1 MDKKNTTIGVLLL
14 ILAFGSLY
22 YTSKNAPQ
30 PVPAPA
36 AAATTSAQTPSSAP
50 AATAAGQ
57 PDAATAINAV
67 PAATPANTP
76 AFAALVSDN
85 AHATTTTLANDY
97 LELRLTDFGGAIN
110 NVAFKKYAET
120 PGGAEPFVFNQTHAA
135 PILAFNSFPGLDQTA
150 RFQLVSAT
158 STEVVYRAILENS
171 IEVTRRYTLRAP
183 GDTKGDPYLVRHE
196 TTFRNL
202 TNQAILSLPNVVNLG
217 TSALV
222 SPNDAGLYL
231 NVATYNGDEAVVTET
246 SEFQGG
252 GFLSWIGVK
261 ENPAKSVI
269 EHPGPVVWATV
280 KNQFFASIFTPEKP
294 GTGIIVRP
302 VELPPFKGG
311 TQTNHGLTGS
321 IKLDLP
327 PLPGNGIVSFAGDL
341 YVGPKEYTR
350 LSQFAHNE
358 DKVMQYDGY
367 FFNRIFF
374 SGYIAPAMNT
384 LMNWMH
390 TFVGNWGVAII
401 LMTLL
406 LKVISLPFTLAASR
420 SAKRMQK
427 LQPLMQAVR
436 EKYKDQP
443 QKLNQATME
452 LFKEHKVNPMGG
464 CIPILITIPLFVGFF
479 SMLQGTAELRFQG
492 FLWANDLSAPDTIA
506 RLFGLPINIM
516 PILMGA
522 TMVYQ
527 MRLTP
532 QPSIDS
538 AQQKIFKFMPIF
550 FTLICYNFSC
560 ALALYSTI
568 NGLFTIGQQLMVNKY
583 TKDETPTPLGVPSG
597 TGKGDK
603 KIKNVTPPK
612 KRK

>member
-1 MDKKNTTIGVLLL
+1 MDKKNTTIGVILLL
-14 ILAFGSLY
+14 LAFGSLY
-22 YTSKNAPQ
+22 YTSRNAPTPP
-30 PVPAPA
+30 PVVETTTTQTS
-36 AAATTSAQTPSSAP
+36 AAATP
-50 AATAAGQ
+50 ATAASQ
-57 PDAATAINAV
+57 TSTNAV
-67 PAATPANTP
+67 SALPSQAADANTP

-85 AHATTTTLANDY
+85 AGATITKLDNDY
-97 LELRLTDFGGAIN
+97 VELRLTDFGGAIS
-110 NVAFKKYAET
+110 NVAFKKYSEA
-120 PGGAEPFVFNQTHAA
+120 PGSTEPFVFNQTHAA
-135 PILAFNSFPGLDQTA
+135 PILAFDNTPGIDQKT
-150 RFQLVSAT
+150 RFQLVGAT
-158 STEVVYRAILENS
+158 PTEVVYRAVLENR
-171 IEVTRRYTLRAP
+171 IEVTRRYTLHAP
-183 GDTKGDPYLVRHE
+183 GDITGDPYRIRHE

-202 TNQAILSLPNVVNLG
+202 TNLAAPLPNILNLG

-222 SPNDAGLYL
+222 SANDAGLYL
-231 NVATYNGDEAVVTET
+231 NVASYDGNEKPLVVDT
-246 SEFQGG
+246 SEFKGG
-252 GFLSWIGVK
+252 GPLTWIGLK
-261 ENPAKSVI
+261 NNPPKSVI
-269 EHPGPVVWATV
+269 ENNSSVVWATV

-294 GTGIIVRP
+294 GAGTIVRQ
-302 VELPPFKGG
+302 VELPPLPGSSRP
-311 TQTNHGLTGS
+311 NIGLTGD

-327 PLPGNGIVSFAGDL
+327 PLAANGTASFAGDL
-341 YVGPKEYTR
+341 YVGPKEYNR
-350 LSQFAHNE
+350 LSRFAHDE
-358 DKVMQYDGY
+358 DKVMQYDRY

-374 SGYIAPAMNT
+374 SGVIAPSMNK

-390 TFVGNWGVAII
+390 SFVGNWGVAIV

-406 LKVISLPFTLAASR
+406 LKVVSLPFTLAASR

-443 QKLNQATME
+443 QKMNQATME

-464 CIPILITIPLFVGFF
+464 CLPVLITIPLFIGFY

-506 RLFGLPINIM
+506 RIFGLPINIM

-522 TMVYQ
+522 TMVFQ

-538 AQQKIFKFMPIF
+538 TQQKIFKFMPIF
-550 FTLICYNFSC
+550 FTLVCYNFSC

-568 NGLFTIGQQLMVNKY
+568 NGLFTIGQQLVVNKY
-583 TKDETPTPLGVPSG
+583 TVDPTPTPLGVPSG
-597 TGKGDK
+597 TGK

-612 KRK
+612 KKK

>member
-22 YTSKNAPQ
+22 YTSKHAPQ
-30 PVPAPA
+30 PVPAPVA
-36 AAATTSAQTPSSAP
+36 TTTSAQTTPSTAP
-50 AATAAGQ
+50 AGGQ
-57 PDAATAINAV
+57 PEATAINAV
-67 PAATPANTP
+67 PATPADIP
-76 AFAALVSDN
+76 AFAALVSD
-85 AHATTTTLANDY
+85 HPGATTTTLANNY

-135 PILAFNSFPGLDQTA
+135 PILAFNSFPGLDQSA

-158 STEVVYRAILENS
+158 PTEVVYRTILENS
-171 IEVTRRYTLRAP
+171 IEVTRRYTLHAP
-183 GDTKGDPYLVRHE
+183 GDTTGDPYRIRHE

-202 TNQAILSLPNVVNLG
+202 TDHAILSLPNVLNLG

-222 SPNDAGLYL
+222 SSNDAGLYL
-231 NVATYNGDEAVVTET
+231 NVATYNGDKAVVTET
-246 SEFQGG
+246 SEFRGG
-252 GFLSWIGVK
+252 GFLSWFGK
-261 ENPAKSVI
+261 ENPPKSII

-302 VELPPFKGG
+302 VELPPFKGS
-311 TQTNHGLTGS
+311 TQPNHGLTGS

-327 PLPGNGIVSFAGDL
+327 PLAGNGTVSFAGDL

-350 LSQFAHNE
+350 LSKFSHNE
-358 DKVMQYDGY
+358 DKVMQYDHY

-374 SGYIAPAMNT
+374 SGVIAPAMNT

-427 LQPLMQAVR
+427 LQPLMQAIR
-436 EKYKDQP
+436 EKHKDQP

-464 CIPILITIPLFVGFF
+464 CIPILITIPLFVGFY

-492 FLWANDLSAPDTIA
+492 FLWANDLSSPDTIA
-506 RLFGLPINIM
+506 RIFGVPLNIM

-538 AQQKIFKFMPIF
+538 TQQKIFKFMPIF

-568 NGLFTIGQQLMVNKY
+568 NGLFTIGQQLVVNKY
-583 TKDETPTPLGVPSG
+583 TVDPTPTPLGVPSG
-597 TGKGDK
+597 TGKSGK

-612 KRK
+612 KK

>member
-1 MDKKNTTIGVLLL
+1 
-14 ILAFGSLY
+14 
-22 YTSKNAPQ
+22 
-30 PVPAPA
+30 
-36 AAATTSAQTPSSAP
+36 
-50 AATAAGQ
+50 
-57 PDAATAINAV
+57 
-67 PAATPANTP
+67 
-76 AFAALVSDN
+76 VSDN
-85 AHATTTTLANDY
+85 AGATLTKLDNDY
-97 LELRLTDFGGAIN
+97 VELRLTDFGGAIS
-110 NVAFKKYAET
+110 NVAFKKYAEAH
-120 PGGAEPFVFNQTHAA
+120 GSAEPFVFNQTHAA
-135 PILAFNSFPGLDQTA
+135 PILAFSGTPGIDQKT

-158 STEVVYRAILENS
+158 STEVVYRAVLENR
-171 IEVTRRYTLRAP
+171 IEVTRRYTLHAP
-183 GDTKGDPYLVRHE
+183 GDTTGDPYRIHHE

-202 TNQAILSLPNVVNLG
+202 TNLAAPLPNVLNLG

-222 SPNDAGLYL
+222 SANDAGLYL
-231 NVATYNGDEAVVTET
+231 NVASYDGNDKPVVVDTTE
-246 SEFQGG
+246 FKGG
-252 GFLSWIGVK
+252 GFLSWFGK
-261 ENPAKSVI
+261 ENPPKSVI
-269 EHPGPVVWATV
+269 ENSGPVVWATV

-294 GTGIIVRP
+294 GSGTIVRP
-302 VELPPFKGG
+302 VELPPLAGS
-311 TQTNHGLTGS
+311 NRPNIGLTGD
-321 IKLDLP
+321 IKLDLA
-327 PLPGNGIVSFAGDL
+327 PLPANGTASFAGDL

-350 LSQFAHNE
+350 LSKFAHNE
-358 DKVMQYDGY
+358 DKVMQYDRY

-374 SGYIAPAMNT
+374 SGVIAPGMNW
-384 LMNWMH
+384 LMNGMH
-390 TFVGNWGVAII
+390 SFVGNWGVAII

-406 LKVISLPFTLAASR
+406 LKVVSLPFTLAASR

-464 CIPILITIPLFVGFF
+464 CLPVLITIPLFVGFY

-506 RLFGLPINIM
+506 HLFGLPINIM
-516 PILMGA
+516 PVLMGA
-522 TMVYQ
+522 TMVFQ

-538 AQQKIFKFMPIF
+538 TQQKIFKFMPIM

-568 NGLFTIGQQLMVNKY
+568 NGLFTIGQQLVVNKY
-583 TKDETPTPLGVPSG
+583 TVDATPTPLGVPSG
-597 TGKGDK
+597 TGK

-612 KRK
+612 KK

>member
-1 MDKKNTTIGVLLL
+1 MDKKNTTIGVILL
-14 ILAFGSLY
+14 IFAFGSLY

-30 PVPAPA
+30 PLPAPV
-36 AAATTSAQTPSSAP
+36 ATSTQASSSSATAFQTSP
-50 AATAAGQ
+50 AA
-57 PDAATAINAV
+57 
-67 PAATPANTP
+67 PANTT
-76 AFAALVSDN
+76 AFAALVSDH
-85 AHATTTTLANDY
+85 AGATTTTLANDY
-97 LELRLTDFGGAIN
+97 VELRLTDFGGAIS

-120 PGGAEPFVFNQTHAA
+120 AGGAEPFIFNQTHAA
-135 PILAFNSFPGLDQTA
+135 PILAFGSFPGIDQSA
-150 RFQLVSAT
+150 RFQLVRAT
-158 STEVVYRAILENS
+158 ATEVVYRAILENT
-171 IEVTRRYTLRAP
+171 IEVTRRYVLRAP
-183 GDTKGDPYLVRHE
+183 GDTTGDPYLIRHE

-202 TNQAILSLPNVVNLG
+202 TKDAILSLPNVLNLG

-231 NVATYNGDEAVVTET
+231 NVATYDGEKPLVTDT
-246 SEFQGG
+246 SEFKGG
-252 GFLSWIGVK
+252 GILSWFGK
-261 ENPAKSVI
+261 ENPPKSVI
-269 EHPGPVVWATV
+269 EHPGPVVWGTV
-280 KNQFFASIFTPEKP
+280 KNQFFASIFTPEKA

-302 VELPPFKGG
+302 VELPPLKGS
-311 TQTNHGLTGS
+311 TQPNIGLTGS

-327 PLPGNGIVSFAGDL
+327 PLAGNGIVTFAGDL

-350 LSQFAHNE
+350 LAKFAHNE
-358 DKVMQYDGY
+358 DKVMQYDRY

-374 SGYIAPAMNT
+374 SGYVAPAMNW
-384 LMNWMH
+384 LMNGMH
-390 TFVGNWGVAII
+390 TFVGNWGVAIV

-464 CIPILITIPLFVGFF
+464 CIPILITIPLFVGFY

-492 FLWANDLSAPDTIA
+492 FLWANDLSSPDTIA
-506 RLFGLPINIM
+506 RVFGVPLNIM

-568 NGLFTIGQQLMVNKY
+568 NGLFTIGQQLVVNKY
-583 TKDETPTPLGVPSG
+583 TVDPTPTPLGVPSG
-597 TGKGDK
+597 TGKSGK

-612 KRK
+612 KK